1 MVKKPSRAK
10 AVEHH
15 ERAAKHH
22 DEAAGRRTWLGMP
35 VNWDW
40 QNWNKGVWNAEDH
53 RLFPP
58 TPIGIGWNINFREV
72 LRRMRI
78 VR

>member
-1 MVKKPSRAK
+1 MAKKRSHAHPAPVDLSK
-10 AVEHH
+10 
-15 ERAAKHH
+15 
-22 DEAAGRRTWLGMP
+22 AAGGPRTWLGMP

-40 QNWNKGVWNAEDH
+40 QNWYKGVWNAEDH

-58 TPIGIGWNINFREV
+58 TRIGIGWNLNFREV

>member
-1 MVKKPSRAK
+1 MSEQEPRAPRAK
-10 AVEHH
+10 E
-15 ERAAKHH
+15 
-22 DEAAGRRTWLGMP
+22 LGMP

-40 QNWNKGVWNAEDH
+40 QNWNKGFWNAADH

-58 TPIGIGWNINFREV
+58 KRIGIGWTINFREA